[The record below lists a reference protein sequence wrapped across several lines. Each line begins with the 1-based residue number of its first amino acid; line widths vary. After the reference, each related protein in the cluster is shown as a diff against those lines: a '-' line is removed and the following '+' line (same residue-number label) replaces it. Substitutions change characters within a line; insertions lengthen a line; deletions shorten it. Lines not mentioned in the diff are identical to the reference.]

1 MRERV
6 AGFDWDVGN
15 RAKCEKH
22 GVSVAE
28 IEGLFS
34 RPVFIIPEVIHS
46 RGEERRKAIGKTA
59 NGRPVF
65 LVFTVRER
73 AGKHLIRPV
82 SARYMHRKEIEH
94 YEKENPDL

>member
-1 MRERV
+1 MHERV

-22 GVSVAE
+22 GVSVAG
-28 IEGLFS
+28 IEGFFS
-34 RPVFIIPEVIHS
+34 RPVFIIPEVVRS
-46 RGEERRKAIGKTA
+46 RGEERRKAIGKSCS
-59 NGRPVF
+59 VF

-73 AGKHLIRPV
+73 AGKRLIRPV
-82 SARYMHRKEIEH
+82 SARYIHRKEIEH